1 MREPIK
7 NRYEFVVLFDVE
19 NGNPNG
25 DPDAGNMPRI
35 DPESGL
41 GLVTDVCLKRKIRNY
56 VETVKENEKGYQIY
70 IREDVPLNRSDR
82 EACKDVGIDETDE
95 KKVTDALKKLK
106 KSDPDVDVK
115 LRDYMCENFFDIR
128 TFGAVMTTFVKA
140 SLNCGQVRGPVQLG
154 FARSVDPIVSQEV
167 TITRVAI
174 TTEKD
179 AENKNTEMGRK
190 SIVPY
195 GLYADETSGHIDN
208 IISLLDENTIALSF
222 YKEDDDPQY
231 LRSKEDYIFL
241 KNIVDVNNKKY
252 NIILLPCPRPLY
264 MSKEDENSLITLD
277 GINRKEGRRLAASY
291 CNLYQGEKFV
301 LVPQFSTQE
310 DEEAL
315 AILKNFYSGKKEVIP
330 IKSRN
335 ILLGG
340 GNIHC
345 ITKEIPFSPKY
356 EIDKEVL

>member
-1 MREPIK
+1 MGNVLK

-56 VETVKENEKGYQIY
+56 IETVKEDAEGYKIY

-82 EACKDVGIDETDE
+82 EACKYLGIEETED

-106 KSDPDVDVK
+106 KSDENADGK
-115 LRDYMCENFFDIR
+115 IRDFMCRNFFDIR

-154 FARSVDPIVSQEV
+154 FARSIDPIISQEV

-179 AENKNTEMGRK
+179 AENKSTEMGRK
-190 SIVPY
+190 TIVPY
-195 GLYADETSGHIDN
+195 GLYRVEGYVSANLARRVTGFSEEDLELLWEA
-208 IISLLDENTIALSF
+208 IINMIEHDHSAARGKMAVRELIVF
-222 YKEDDDPQY
+222 KH
-231 LRSKEDYIFL
+231 SKELGDCPAYQLFDAVEVKKKADVEYPRSYQDYT
-241 KNIVDVNNKKY
+241 VD
-252 NIILLPCPRPLY
+252 IR
-264 MSKEDENSLITLD
+264 
-277 GINRKEGRRLAASY
+277 
-291 CNLYQGEKFV
+291 
-301 LVPQFSTQE
+301 
-310 DEEAL
+310 
-315 AILKNFYSGKKEVIP
+315 SGKIP
-330 IKSRN
+330 ATVEMKRMI
-335 ILLGG
+335 
-340 GNIHC
+340 
-345 ITKEIPFSPKY
+345 
-356 EIDKEVL
+356 